1 MSRWLEGLNPEQQ
14 QAALHNHGPL
24 LILAGAGSGKTTV
37 LVARTGRLVE
47 ERVVAPEQMCVL
59 TFTNKAAR
67 ELKTR
72 VAARLGN
79 TAKKVWA
86 GTFHS
91 FGLMLLKKYYQQ
103 AGLPKEFGILDGT
116 DASGMVK
123 ELLSD
128 FKIAGKSGFDTD
140 WILERLSR
148 WREKGQHDADKDDE
162 YDLAV
167 EWLLP
172 RYQQRLKRLGMV
184 DFDGLILRPL
194 ELIRNDPTIGAEVRA
209 QFQQVMVDEF
219 QDTNIMQMRFVK
231 SLVGEH
237 RNISVVGDDDQSIYG
252 WRGAC
257 VSNILDFPQMYSGCQ
272 VVRLERNYRC
282 STEVLALANAV
293 ISKNTERHPKVLRP
307 SKVQAVSG
315 FLPEVFVYDNEGTES
330 ESICVEI
337 QQFLKEGRRASD
349 IAVLYRSNSQGALLE
364 AELRKNSIPYKISGG
379 TAFFDRKEAR
389 DVLAYLRCSIRPH
402 EIALRRVLNCP
413 PRGIGD
419 KTMDQLETL
428 IDVKKLKFGHALKEW
443 RNAGIEEKAGAGID
457 DFHRLLDELPGRI
470 LGQPSLGVF
479 PGKPG
484 DNLVKFFE
492 NIGYKKHLEKT
503 GGNPLSVAN
512 RWRVVETMSSILE
525 RYLERGGGGRQAL
538 EDFVDAMELRDAM
551 EEKDDDTPK
560 VQLMTLHACKGLEF
574 GVVFLMGVEEDILP
588 HRVLG
593 SDISEE
599 RRLFY
604 VGITRAKDR
613 LILTRARQRRKHGKW
628 IESPPSRFLLE
639 VSAELYTQFNGSRPV
654 NESKRKAM
662 VAELFRK
669 LDTLDTAP
677 PAAPVEIPVEAAN
690 AAPISERMAAVNR
703 AVEKAI
709 EVATEAVTAAPVET
723 PEEPDAQSEM
733 PF

>member
-1 MSRWLEGLNPEQQ
+1 MSRWLDGLNPEQQ
-14 QAALHNHGPL
+14 QAALHDYGPL

-37 LVARTGRLVE
+37 LVARTGRLIE
-47 ERVVAPEQMCVL
+47 EKIVDPEQMCVL

-72 VAARLGN
+72 VTARLGN

-128 FKIAGKSGFDTD
+128 FNLAGKTAFDTD
-140 WILERLSR
+140 SILEKLSR
-148 WREKGQHDADKDDE
+148 WREKGQQDADRDDE
-162 YDLAV
+162 YEIAV

-172 RYQQRLKRLGMV
+172 RYQKRLKRLGMV

-194 ELIRNDPTIGAEVRA
+194 ELMRSDPQIADAIRT

-219 QDTNIMQMRFVK
+219 QDTNLMQMRFVK

-257 VSNILDFPQMYSGCQ
+257 VSNILDFPKTYSGCK

-293 ISKNTERHPKVLRP
+293 ISKNTERHPKVLKP
-307 SKVQAVSG
+307 CKVQAVSG
-315 FLPEVFVYDNEGTES
+315 HLPELFVYDNEATES
-330 ESICVEI
+330 ESIAVEI
-337 QQFLKEGRRASD
+337 QQFQKEGVIASD

-364 AELRKNSIPYKISGG
+364 AELRKSQIPYRISGG

-389 DVLAYLRCSIRPH
+389 DVLAYLRCSMRPH
-402 EIALRRVLNCP
+402 EIAVRRILNCP
-413 PRGIGD
+413 SRGVGD
-419 KTMDQLETL
+419 KTVEQIETL
-428 IDVKKLKFGHALKEW
+428 AAVKNLKFIDALKQW
-443 RNAGIEEKAGAGID
+443 RDAGVDPKSGAGID
-457 DFHRLLDELPGRI
+457 EFHSLLDQLPGRI
-470 LGQPSLGVF
+470 FGQFADGIKI
-479 PGKPG
+479 GKPG
-484 DNLVKFFE
+484 ENLIRFFE
-492 NIGYKKHLEKT
+492 SIGYKKHLEKM
-503 GGNPLSVAN
+503 GGNPVSISN
-512 RWRVVETMSSILE
+512 RWRIVETMAGILE
-525 RYLERGGGGRQAL
+525 RYLERGGGGIDSL
-538 EDFVDAMELRDAM
+538 GDFIDAMELRDAM
-551 EEKDDDTPK
+551 EEKDDQVPK

-574 GVVFLMGVEEDILP
+574 SIVFLMGVEEDILP

-604 VGITRAKDR
+604 VGITRARDR

-628 IESPPSRFLLE
+628 IDSPPSRFLLE
-639 VSAELYTQFNGSRPV
+639 VSPDLYVQFHGSRPI

-669 LDTLDTAP
+669 LDGLG
-677 PAAPVEIPVEAAN
+677 
-690 AAPISERMAAVNR
+690 
-703 AVEKAI
+703 
-709 EVATEAVTAAPVET
+709 
-723 PEEPDAQSEM
+723 
-733 PF
+733 